1 MQTVC
6 LAPIGVTSWTELYAL
21 ARSLQEKQLARPV
34 MVLFQGRTE
43 GRCEECRRDGIA
55 YHRLAVD
62 PDLIARLGWGQSRGL
77 AAAGRRSWRWL
88 TARLAPDHL
97 ERAETARWRLLLAAQ
112 HKASRQ
118 ALEQLSPHCLVISDG
133 RVHNWEL
140 PLVQASQD
148 LNIPTIVP
156 PVALAGD
163 RYTLTRRR
171 SGPSNHGELHPRLLR
186 DYPAQAIWDPR
197 QRRHVFYYPSQVL
210 PALDSL
216 GMLPPNP
223 WLLGG
228 GRAGLVLVESE
239 QVREQRLA
247 QGQDPSRLRI
257 TGHPGHDALFA
268 GYQRRMA
275 LREDLVKAYGLDPV
289 RPLAVAALPQLG
301 EQGTLDWDTHWRETR
316 FLAQTFHELPA
327 EFLVS
332 LHPKMN
338 PAEYRFLEQEYGL
351 RVANERLSAILP
363 AADLF
368 LATYSSTVPWAT
380 LCRVPALVFDFYK
393 IEFRLFDDLPGVVT
407 VTEREALAP
416 EAERILGD
424 RQYWETLR
432 QAQDQSAPR
441 LSPFDGLCGERV
453 LQALAGDTQN
463 LECERT

>member
-1 MQTVC
+1 M
-6 LAPIGVTSWTELYAL
+6 I
-21 ARSLQEKQLARPV
+21 
-34 MVLFQGRTE
+34 LFQGRTE
-43 GRCEECRRDGIA
+43 KRYEECSRDGIA

-62 PDLIARLGWGQSRGL
+62 PDMVARLGWGHNRGL

-88 TARLAPDHL
+88 TARLAPNHL
-97 ERAETARWRLLLAAQ
+97 ERAETARWRLLLTAQ

-118 ALEQLSPHCLVISDG
+118 ALEQLAPQCLVISDG
-133 RVHNWEL
+133 RLPNWEL
-140 PLVQASQD
+140 PLVKASQD

-163 RYTLTRRR
+163 RDTLTRRR
-171 SGPSNHGELHPRLLR
+171 SGPANHGELHPRLLR
-186 DYPAQAIWDPR
+186 DYPTQAIWDPK

-228 GRAGLVLVESE
+228 GLAGLVLVESE
-239 QVREQRLA
+239 QAREQRLA
-247 QGQDPSRLRI
+247 QGQDPGRLRVS
-257 TGHPGHDALFA
+257 GHLGHDILFA

-275 LREDLVKAYGLDPV
+275 LREELVKSYGLNPG
-289 RPLAVAALPQLG
+289 RPLAVVALPQLG
-301 EQGTLDWDTHWRETR
+301 EQGTLDWDNHWREIR
-316 FLAQTFHELPA
+316 FLAQTFRDLPA
-327 EFLVS
+327 EFLIS
-332 LHPKMN
+332 LHPKMSLSD
-338 PAEYRFLEQEYGL
+338 YRFLNHEYGL

-393 IEFRLFDDLPGVVT
+393 IDFRLFDDLPGVVT

-416 EAERILGD
+416 EVKRILGD
-424 RQYWETLR
+424 QRYWEALR

-441 LSPFDGLCGERV
+441 LSPFDGHCSERI
-453 LQALAGDTQN
+453 LQALVGDT
-463 LECERT
+463 